1 MEAKMIE
8 QRPGPLSNVT
18 VLDFTWVLAGP
29 HATKTLAD
37 MGANVVKVEQ
47 FKAGANERW
56 LPMRV
61 TNDGVTQSS
70 YSVNN
75 NRGKRSICVNLK
87 SPKGMELIRE
97 LVKKSDVIIENFAPG
112 VMDRL
117 KLDYESCK
125 EIKEDIIYC
134 SISCFGHWGPYSHK
148 PGYDMIAQASSG
160 WSAQSDP
167 EIIAPV
173 SIGDT
178 NAAMHAC
185 TAILG
190 AIVHKK
196 ESGKGQNIDIS
207 MMDCLFSLHENTL
220 PWYMIS
226 EALGDP
232 VDPIQIGQKHPGYA
246 PYGIYNGKNG
256 TIAIACLT
264 EARWLPLV
272 ELMGPEY
279 AWLKDDPCA
288 KDVSTRCT
296 TQNAPKIHKALE
308 EWVMSLPS
316 VDDAERLLDE
326 AGVPCLRVRGLVEL
340 ATQDE
345 HVKAREM
352 MPRVNQPFIGS
363 MMMYGS
369 PLKMSETPCG
379 IRGHAP
385 LLGENNREILK
396 DMLGHSDDYIDTLYG
411 EDVLHHEEG
420 VERLPEELSKMKN

>member
-1 MEAKMIE
+1 
-8 QRPGPLSNVT
+8 
-18 VLDFTWVLAGP
+18 
-29 HATKTLAD
+29 
-37 MGANVVKVEQ
+37 
-47 FKAGANERW
+47 
-56 LPMRV
+56 
-61 TNDGVTQSS
+61 
-70 YSVNN
+70 
-75 NRGKRSICVNLK
+75 
-87 SPKGMELIRE
+87 
-97 LVKKSDVIIENFAPG
+97 
-112 VMDRL
+112 
-117 KLDYESCK
+117 
-125 EIKEDIIYC
+125 
-134 SISCFGHWGPYSHK
+134 
-148 PGYDMIAQASSG
+148 
-160 WSAQSDP
+160 
-167 EIIAPV
+167 
-173 SIGDT
+173 
-178 NAAMHAC
+178 
-185 TAILG
+185 
-190 AIVHKK
+190 
-196 ESGKGQNIDIS
+196 

-296 TQNAPKIHKALE
+296 TNNAPKIHEALE
-308 EWVMSLPS
+308 QWVMSLPS
-316 VDDAERLLDE
+316 VDEAERLLDE

-340 ATQDE
+340 ATEDE

-385 LLGENNREILK
+385 LLGEHNHEILK
-396 DMLGHSDDYIDTLYG
+396 DVLGYSAENIAALYG
-411 EDVLHHEEG
+411 DDVLHHEEG
-420 VERLPEELSKMKN
+420 VERLPEELSKLKS